1 MLILA
6 WMDRCCTSVSFMEA
20 DTTRALQ
27 AALRPTYL
35 PPNGYRLD
43 GIAKVSLTRPTSRI
57 AN

>member
-1 MLILA
+1 
-6 WMDRCCTSVSFMEA
+6 MEA

-43 GIAKVSLTRPTSRI
+43 GIAKASLTRPTSRI